1 MPLEQ
6 FRSST
11 ASLREVF
18 NDWNVAGSVEWR
30 QAWMKG
36 KEGEKGKEEGGG
48 GREAEN
54 DSIPFYLAHN
64 SSQLTPQP
72 PPLTPH
78 PSALTPHPSPPTPQ
92 PSALTPHPSPL
103 TPHSP
108 VTLSTALLQWP
119 APADVLSLAV
129 DCPVSSCPAVGGVR
143 HIQSG
148 GR

>member
-1 MPLEQ
+1 
-6 FRSST
+6 
-11 ASLREVF
+11 
-18 NDWNVAGSVEWR
+18 
-30 QAWMKG
+30 MKR

-64 SSQLTPQP
+64 SSQLTSHPS
-72 PPLTPH
+72 PLTPH
-78 PSALTPHPSPPTPQ
+78 PSH
-92 PSALTPHPSPL
+92 L

-119 APADVLSLAV
+119 APADALSLAV